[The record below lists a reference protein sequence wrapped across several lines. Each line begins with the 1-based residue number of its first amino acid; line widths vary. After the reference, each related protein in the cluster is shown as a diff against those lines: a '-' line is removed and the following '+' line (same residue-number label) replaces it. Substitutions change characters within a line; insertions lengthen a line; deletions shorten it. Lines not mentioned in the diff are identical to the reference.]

1 MSPDQKHMAEKSNK
15 DTNDLNLVPFKSPM
29 PSNMMPVGWIPIFSF
44 NNMTNANN
52 NPFPAPNFSN
62 LYNPN
67 MNNNMP
73 SFGNI
78 NSNMGSNMSSNNPN
92 NFPSDENI
100 DNLYSYNKSN
110 YTSSNPGS
118 MSSSSNM
125 GSSTNMGSSNNP
137 GSMNSPNINRSENI
151 SDVLRNYT
159 ADLDE
164 DVDLCRHCL
173 DKRIDKVYKKIQ
185 EKDPEIISMLVENY
199 NIPCPIAKIIVRKI
213 IKLSLQ
219 YCKKAGD

>member
-1 MSPDQKHMAEKSNK
+1 MNPDQKHMVQTSNK

-44 NNMTNANN
+44 NNMNNAN
-52 NPFPAPNFSN
+52 NPFPTPNFSN

-73 SFGNI
+73 SLGNM
-78 NSNMGSNMSSNNPN
+78 NSNMSNNNPN

-110 YTSSNPGS
+110 TTSSNNG
-118 MSSSSNM
+118 
-125 GSSTNMGSSNNP
+125 NMGSSNNP

-151 SDVLRNYT
+151 SEVLRNYT

-185 EKDPEIISMLVENY
+185 EKDPEVISILVENY
-199 NIPCPIAKIIVRKI
+199 NIPCPIAKIIIRKI

>member
-1 MSPDQKHMAEKSNK
+1 MNPDQKHMAQTSNK
-15 DTNDLNLVPFKSPM
+15 DANDLNLVPFKSPM

-44 NNMTNANN
+44 SNMNSAN

-73 SFGNI
+73 SLGNM

-92 NFPSDENI
+92 IFPSDENI

-110 YTSSNPGS
+110 
-118 MSSSSNM
+118 SSSF
-125 GSSTNMGSSNNP
+125 NP

>member
-1 MSPDQKHMAEKSNK
+1 MNPDQKHMTETSNK
-15 DTNDLNLVPFKSPM
+15 DTSDLNLVPFKSSM
-29 PSNMMPVGWIPIFSF
+29 PSNMMPIGWIPIFSF
-44 NNMTNANN
+44 NNMNN
-52 NPFPAPNFSN
+52 TSNSFPIPN
-62 LYNPN
+62 LYNAT
-67 MNNNMP
+67 MNNMP
-73 SFGNI
+73 SLGNI
-78 NSNMGSNMSSNNPN
+78 NSNMESNMSNNNPN

-110 YTSSNPGS
+110 TTSSNNG
-118 MSSSSNM
+118 
-125 GSSTNMGSSNNP
+125 NMGSSNNP
-137 GSMNSPNINRSENI
+137 RSMNSPNINRSENI
-151 SDVLRNYT
+151 SEVLRNYT

-185 EKDPEIISMLVENY
+185 EKDPEVISILVENY
-199 NIPCPIAKIIVRKI
+199 NIPCPIAKIIIRKI

>member
-1 MSPDQKHMAEKSNK
+1 MNPDQKHMAQTSNK
-15 DTNDLNLVPFKSPM
+15 DANDLNLVPFKSPM

-44 NNMTNANN
+44 SNMNSAN

-73 SFGNI
+73 SLGNM

-92 NFPSDENI
+92 IFPSDENI

-110 YTSSNPGS
+110 SSSYNPGS

-125 GSSTNMGSSNNP
+125 GSYSNMGSSNNP

>member
-1 MSPDQKHMAEKSNK
+1 MNPDQKHMAQTSNK
-15 DTNDLNLVPFKSPM
+15 DANDLNLVPFKSPM

-73 SFGNI
+73 SLGNM
-78 NSNMGSNMSSNNPN
+78 NSNMSSNNPN
-92 NFPSDENI
+92 IFPSDENI

-110 YTSSNPGS
+110 SSSYNPGS
-118 MSSSSNM
+118 MSSSS
-125 GSSTNMGSSNNP
+125 NMGSSNNP